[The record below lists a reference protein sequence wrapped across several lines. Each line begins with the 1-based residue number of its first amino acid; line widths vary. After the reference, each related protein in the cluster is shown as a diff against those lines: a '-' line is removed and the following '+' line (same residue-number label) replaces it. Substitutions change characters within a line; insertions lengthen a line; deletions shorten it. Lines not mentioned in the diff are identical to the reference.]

1 MDKKKLFF
9 GGLVLLALLALGIGV
24 KQLSSPRSQNSAP
37 DTTVVD
43 LDSSSESKKLQESQ
57 QGFNTEKAKA
67 STEVKDPN
75 QKKTSS
81 KVSKQLKKQLKQFNE
96 KALKNDYYIQGSK
109 GYEKVSIEKLENIE
123 SKQALEGVSLVRDN
137 SDGKMKYLIT
147 FKE

>member
-1 MDKKKLFF
+1 MDKKKLFI

-37 DTTVVD
+37 DTAVVD
-43 LDSSSESKKLQESQ
+43 LDSSSESKKLKESQ
-57 QGFNTEKAKA
+57 QGSNTEKAKA

-81 KVSKQLKKQLKQFNE
+81 KVSKQLKQFNE

-109 GYEKVSIEKLENIE
+109 GYEKVSIEKLETIE
-123 SKQALEGVSLVRDN
+123 AKQALEGVSLVRDN

>member
-43 LDSSSESKKLQESQ
+43 LDSSSESKKLKESQ
-57 QGFNTEKAKA
+57 QGSNTEKAKA

-81 KVSKQLKKQLKQFNE
+81 KVSKQLKQFNE

-109 GYEKVSIEKLENIE
+109 GYEKVSIEKLETIE
-123 SKQALEGVSLVRDN
+123 AKQALEGVSLVRDN

>member
-1 MDKKKLFF
+1 
-9 GGLVLLALLALGIGV
+9 
-24 KQLSSPRSQNSAP
+24 
-37 DTTVVD
+37 
-43 LDSSSESKKLQESQ
+43 ESKKLKESQ
-57 QGFNTEKAKA
+57 QGSNTEKAKA

-81 KVSKQLKKQLKQFNE
+81 KVSKQLKQFNE

-109 GYEKVSIEKLENIE
+109 GYEKVSIEKLETIE
-123 SKQALEGVSLVRDN
+123 AKQALEGVSLVRDN